1 MNGDAIVWIVLLLS
15 IVICDFLAVYLYRKK
30 KIPLWASAIGMAL
43 FVPVIVGSFV
53 YLGVSYNNSVGLEPG
68 DTGEGVAFAGGFL
81 AVTLGLHAIIVFV
94 IGVIINIY
102 TFVKKTKSRNHQV
115 L

>member
-15 IVICDFLAVYLYRKK
+15 IVICDYLAAYLYQKK

-43 FVPVIVGSFV
+43 LVPVIVGSFV
-53 YLGVSYNNSVGLEPG
+53 YLGVSYNKIVGLEPG

-81 AVTLGLHAIIVFV
+81 AVILGFHAIIVFV
-94 IGVIINIY
+94 IGVIVNIY
-102 TFVKKTKSRNHQV
+102 TFVRNK
-115 L
+115 